1 MPFLAI
7 VASKEQQQQPG
18 VPLASKKGSAK
29 LVHGRIREAAN
40 VRALFLRWEGKD
52 SRKRLVVVAAR
63 ASSRQST
70 LGWRGAP
77 KKAAKM
83 PRAFEKERKRVLE

>member
-29 LVHGRIREAAN
+29 LVHGRIREAVN
-40 VRALFLRWEGKD
+40 EEALFLCWEGKD
-52 SRKRLVVVAAR
+52 SRKRLVVVAR